1 MACDNHG
8 CLLCDME
15 RLNCCIAASFRSNFI
30 FSSIILLAGSIA
42 LLQYGYF
49 KKKKEKASARNANYD
64 INRFPPTEPLTR
76 SKADRKNKDDRY
88 KLDCYFSANL
98 YVHKGYMSSFIPLQ
112 KILIKKI
119 SLFHPAKEECK
130 NRSPFKCI
138 PRLIVDNPRE
148 ERRSRCTQN
157 V

>member
-1 MACDNHG
+1 MAISK
-8 CLLCDME
+8 
-15 RLNCCIAASFRSNFI
+15 R
-30 FSSIILLAGSIA
+30 
-42 LLQYGYF
+42 
-49 KKKKEKASARNANYD
+49 KKEKASARNANHD

-76 SKADRKNKDDRY
+76 SKADRKNKDNRY
-88 KLDCYFSANL
+88 KLDYYFSANL

-138 PRLIVDNPRE
+138 PRLIVDNPQE

-157 V
+157 VCLQVRPHKAALLGDSVVELKPFRSINAVSRDPCICYIIRGFPVS